1 VLPRASLLSAPPA
14 LQPAALA
21 AALAAAAASAAPAS
35 TGAALHEDVE
45 ARRKREQAEVHR
57 EGQLESD
64 GVLDERA
71 LDAGVHVLL
80 VLLLLALLLLLCRGA
95 PLGSTLTTAS
105 INAGIAGAR
114 LVTLELMLCF

>member
-1 VLPRASLLSAPPA
+1 VLPRASLLSAPAA

-21 AALAAAAASAAPAS
+21 AAVAAAPSAAPAS

-80 VLLLLALLLLLCRGA
+80 VLLLLALLLLPCRGA